1 MMSIK
6 STFNLEYVCNKS
18 HLLIMTAMCIGAI
31 NAANAA
37 TTLYTNDFESPDG
50 FVDTTGR
57 DVSQQTVS
65 SLYDLAGFSF
75 QQTSTVET
83 LEINGDF
90 AFSGGYSDPSGTGG
104 NYAIGM
110 LSSVQDDKL
119 SLTFDV
125 GSFDFLNIFMDI
137 SAIDLD
143 GVGGPFGVDQPI
155 FRASL
160 YDSPGGA
167 FNINAPGTLLDQVDL
182 TGTGTPSQSIF
193 DWTRVVAALSTEGNT
208 DGNVTFMLDLTQSG
222 YASFDNIKVDADEI
236 SGVVPIPAAVW
247 LFGSGLIGLIGVARR
262 KKV

>member
-1 MMSIK
+1 MSIK
-6 STFNLEYVCNKS
+6 SIFTLDYVCNKS
-18 HLLIMTAMCIGAI
+18 LPLVLSGICFSAI
-31 NAANAA
+31 NVANAA

-50 FVDTTGR
+50 FADTTGR

-75 QQTSTVET
+75 QQTNTVET
-83 LEINGDF
+83 LEINGDV
-90 AFSGGYSDPSGTGG
+90 AFGGGYSDPSGTGG

-110 LSSVQDDKL
+110 LSTVQDDKL

-125 GSFDFLNIFMDI
+125 GSFDFLNVFMDI

-167 FNINAPGTLLDQVDL
+167 FNINSPGTLLDQVDL

-193 DWTRVVAALSTEGNT
+193 DWTRVVAPLSTEGNT
-208 DGNVTFMLDLTQSG
+208 DGNVTFMLDLRQSG
-222 YASFDNIKVDADEI
+222 YASFDNIRVDADEI
-236 SGVVPIPAAVW
+236 AGVVPVPAAVW
-247 LFGSGLIGLIGVARR
+247 LFASGLLGLIGLARR
-262 KKV
+262 KKS